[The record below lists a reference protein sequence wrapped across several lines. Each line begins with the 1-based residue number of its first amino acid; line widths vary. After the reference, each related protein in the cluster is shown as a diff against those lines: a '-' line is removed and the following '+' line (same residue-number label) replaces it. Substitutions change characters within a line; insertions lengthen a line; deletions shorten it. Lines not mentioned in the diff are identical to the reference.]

1 MAKIVFDKPTRDLL
15 SRQLQRHLK
24 DELDLEV
31 DPVDAGGLVDFL
43 SETLGPHFYNQGLAD
58 ARTAVGQRAELI
70 VEALYELEQPL
81 KR

>member
-15 SRQLQRHLK
+15 SRQLMRHLK
-24 DELDLEV
+24 DELDLDV

-58 ARTAVGQRAELI
+58 AQAVIRSRAELI
-70 VEALYELEQPL
+70 VEAVYDLEQPL

>member
-1 MAKIVFDKPTRDLL
+1 MARITFDKPTRDLL
-15 SRQLQRHLK
+15 SRQLMRHLK
-24 DELDLEV
+24 DDLDIEV

-58 ARTAVGQRAELI
+58 AQAVIRARTELI
-70 VEALYELEQPL
+70 VEAVYDLEQPL

>member
-1 MAKIVFDKPTRDLL
+1 MAKIVFDRPTRDLL
-15 SRQLQRHLK
+15 SRQLMRHLK
-24 DELDLEV
+24 DALDLEV

-58 ARTAVGQRAELI
+58 AQAVIKARAELI
-70 VEALYELEQPL
+70 VEAVYDLEQPL

>member
-15 SRQLQRHLK
+15 SRQLMRHLK
-24 DELDLEV
+24 DELDVEV

-58 ARTAVGQRAELI
+58 AQAVIRTRAELI
-70 VEALYELEQPL
+70 VEAVYDLEQPL

>member
-1 MAKIVFDKPTRDLL
+1 MGKIAFDKPTRDLL
-15 SRQLQRHLK
+15 SRQLMRHLK
-24 DELDLEV
+24 DELDVEI

-58 ARTAVGQRAELI
+58 ARAMVGKRAELI
-70 VEALYELEQPL
+70 AEAIYELEQPL

>member
-1 MAKIVFDKPTRDLL
+1 MAKINFDKATRDLL
-15 SRQLQRHLK
+15 GRQLMRHLK
-24 DELDLEV
+24 DELDLDL

-58 ARTAVGQRAELI
+58 AQAVVRERAELI
-70 VEALYELEQPL
+70 VETIYELEQPL

>member
-1 MAKIVFDKPTRDLL
+1 MAKIAFDKPTRDLL
-15 SRQLQRHLK
+15 SRQLMRHLK

-58 ARTAVGQRAELI
+58 AQAAIKARAELI
-70 VEALYELEQPL
+70 VEAIYDLEQPL